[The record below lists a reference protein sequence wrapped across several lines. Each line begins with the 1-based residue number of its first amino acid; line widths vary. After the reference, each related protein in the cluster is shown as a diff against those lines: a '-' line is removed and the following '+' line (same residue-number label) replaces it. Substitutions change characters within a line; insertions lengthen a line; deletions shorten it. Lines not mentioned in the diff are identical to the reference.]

1 MSIPI
6 RVKFRD
12 GQTVWRQVR
21 ELTHEQLC
29 RALGLDVCRFRFD
42 LANGQGFCLQ
52 IGEAEP
58 HARIE
63 IARNGERFRDVDPT
77 CPRDFESFR

>member
-21 ELTHEQLC
+21 EFTHEQLC

-42 LANGQGFCLQ
+42 IVNGQGFCMLVGQ
-52 IGEAEP
+52 PEP

-63 IARNGERFRDVDPT
+63 VARDGERFRDVDPG
-77 CPRDFESFR
+77 CGKDFESFQ